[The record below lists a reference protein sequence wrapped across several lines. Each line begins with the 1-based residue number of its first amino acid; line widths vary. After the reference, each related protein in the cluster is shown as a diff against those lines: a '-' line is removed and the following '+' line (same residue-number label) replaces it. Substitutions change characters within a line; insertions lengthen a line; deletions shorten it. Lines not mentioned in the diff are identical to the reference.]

1 MYIQLETMR
10 GMTESEVRA
19 LYPNTSFPTPFVAP
33 EGFAVVFPTPS
44 PIVTELQ
51 VAVRDGV
58 EVDSKGNYVEKWA
71 VRDMFSD
78 YTTEEGV
85 LVTKLEQETKY
96 LADKAKALV
105 PQSITPRQIRLQ
117 LSAIGMRQAVE
128 DYVAS
133 ASLEIKDWWEF
144 SLAYERNAPLLV
156 EAATTLGMT
165 GEQLDQFF
173 IEANKL

>member
-1 MYIQLETMR
+1 MKYVHLTGDIVDFVMDVDPKTVFDDFYASGFVSTAQLDVDVGWVATKD
-10 GMTESEVRA
+10 G
-19 LYPNTSFPTPFVAP
+19 SFIK
-33 EGFAVVFPTPS
+33 PS
-44 PIVTELQ
+44 PLPVVI
-51 VAVRDGV
+51 
-58 EVDSKGNYVEKWA
+58 
-71 VRDMFSD
+71 
-78 YTTEEGV
+78 
-85 LVTKLEQETKY
+85 
-96 LADKAKALV
+96 

-165 GEQLDQFF
+165 SEQLDQFF
-173 IEANKL
+173 IEASKL

>member
-1 MYIQLETMR
+1 MKYVHLTGDIIDFVMDVDPKTVFDDFYARGFVSTTQLDVDVGWVATKD
-10 GMTESEVRA
+10 GS
-19 LYPNTSFPTPFVAP
+19 FVAP
-33 EGFAVVFPTPS
+33 LPLPVV
-44 PIVTELQ
+44 I
-51 VAVRDGV
+51 
-58 EVDSKGNYVEKWA
+58 
-71 VRDMFSD
+71 
-78 YTTEEGV
+78 
-85 LVTKLEQETKY
+85 
-96 LADKAKALV
+96 

-128 DYVAS
+128 DYVAT

-165 GEQLDQFF
+165 SEQLDQFF

>member
-1 MYIQLETMR
+1 MEYFFSRVDDNNVFISSRVGDEFSTWSKNELKGVTPPTVVDNTYYQWNGSDWVALSEYPKQKQMPET
-10 GMTESEVRA
+10 
-19 LYPNTSFPTPFVAP
+19 
-33 EGFAVVFPTPS
+33 
-44 PIVTELQ
+44 I
-51 VAVRDGV
+51 
-58 EVDSKGNYVEKWA
+58 
-71 VRDMFSD
+71 
-78 YTTEEGV
+78 
-85 LVTKLEQETKY
+85 
-96 LADKAKALV
+96 

-165 GEQLDQFF
+165 SEQLDQFF
-173 IEANKL
+173 IEADKL